1 MKERILVSI
10 IAVFAIT
17 LNVKGQTRSEKDEN
31 VVVQMNYC
39 INTLTNIIHN
49 KSMTVLEH
57 ESDQLV
63 NNLTME
69 QIIGLHEIKDFR
81 IDLMD
86 AVSKFEI
93 TEEERS
99 LMRRVQSLK
108 RDNMKW
114 SALSNALNPT
124 MLLTGNGAGMGY
136 QVAFQVLLTA
146 ARTAIEY
153 KTMQGE
159 QNIEELQAMWDLRK
173 EDMQTINEL
182 RKTAQGIVFEL
193 YNKYHLKES
202 DRLTEA
208 TANLFNEYISEE
220 NTAKRIRILEDN
232 ADTYKHIPEYYY
244 HLGMAYLD
252 QNDYTRAKTN
262 FSNYLEMYRRTP
274 FLRYD
279 ERSGCIALAILA
291 NEKGLSPD
299 DKKVLIN
306 LAIKNMPNNSAA
318 ILQCAMVYIYE
329 LGLVEEG
336 FRLIRSGIDN
346 AHASDREILYM
357 AASNLLPAMK
367 NHQSIYNAISDTFK
381 NSKDKDYDSFVTFLI
396 FNGTEV
402 WNHLNELNIFS
413 KCYYRPWYT
422 CWFGKKFS
430 PEFHLTFPDDVV
442 YNGDD
447 FYVYYEDHN
456 ANKVSIHQLKPTY
469 KYAIS
474 EDDIN
479 DVKCFKSIKNLKYL
493 YVETISHGVYKLKK
507 NININKI
514 KDETWPRQSEFVLS
528 NDDLDDIVDFCKDF
542 NPNSP
547 GTELLF
553 KKSKSSKQVI
563 DGYKNIEVNFYGDSL
578 TYTPYHSIK
587 QEGYYIR
594 IILNNGMQIFYK
606 YNEGNIEPYYYSDGS
621 NNFFWDKD
629 SEAEYTYQE
638 NEVVIDQDPSWL
650 DKILSFIKGL
660 FSSEKD
666 NADKE
671 PGNEIVVNNSEK
683 SEPSWFSKSINS
695 VRNWFSSKNDT
706 SDEDKKIINN

>member
-10 IAVFAIT
+10 LAVLSIT
-17 LNVKGQTRSEKDEN
+17 LNVIGQTRSGKDDN

-39 INTLTNIIHN
+39 INSLTNIIHN
-49 KSMTVLEH
+49 KSITVLEH

-69 QIIGLHEIKDFR
+69 QIIGLPEIKDFR

-108 RDNMKW
+108 RDNIKW

-124 MLLTGNGAGMGY
+124 MLLTGSGTGMGP

-208 TANLFNEYISEE
+208 TANLFNEYISED

-252 QNDYTRAKTN
+252 QKDYTKAKRN
-262 FSNYLEMYRRTP
+262 FSNYLEMYKRTP

-291 NEKGLSPD
+291 NDKGLSPD
-299 DKKVLIN
+299 DKKTLIN

-318 ILQCAMVYIYE
+318 ILQCAIVYIYE

-336 FRLIRSGIDN
+336 FRLIRTGIDN

-396 FNGTEV
+396 FNEIEV

-422 CWFGKKFS
+422 CWFGKNFS
-430 PEFHLTFPDDVV
+430 PEFHLTLPEDVV
-442 YNGDD
+442 YNEDD
-447 FYVYYEDHN
+447 FCVYYEEHN

-469 KYAIS
+469 KYAIL

-479 DVKCFKSIKNLKYL
+479 DVKCFNSNKNLKYL
-493 YVETISHGVYKLKK
+493 YVETISPGVYKLKK

-514 KDETWPRQSEFVLS
+514 IDETWPRQSEFVLS
-528 NDDLDDIVDFCKDF
+528 NEDIDDIVDFCQDY
-542 NPNSP
+542 NPKSP

-553 KKSKSSKQVI
+553 KENKSSKQVI
-563 DGYKNIEVNFYGDSL
+563 DGYKNLEVSFFGDSL
-578 TYTPYHSIK
+578 AYIPYHSIK

-594 IILNNGMQIFYK
+594 IILKNGMQIVYK
-606 YNEGNIEPYYYSDGS
+606 YKDGNIEPYFYTNGTNKY
-621 NNFFWDKD
+621 FWDKD
-629 SEAEYTYQE
+629 SEVEYTYQE
-638 NEVVIDQDPSWL
+638 NEVVKDKNSSWF
-650 DKILSFIKGL
+650 DKLMSFIRGL

-671 PGNEIVVNNSEK
+671 SGKETVEINSEK
-683 SEPSWFSKSINS
+683 LELSLFSKAKNS
-695 VRNWFSSKNDT
+695 VKNWFSSKKET
-706 SDEDKKIINN
+706 SI

>member
-262 FSNYLEMYRRTP
+262 FS
-274 FLRYD
+274 
-279 ERSGCIALAILA
+279 
-291 NEKGLSPD
+291 
-299 DKKVLIN
+299 
-306 LAIKNMPNNSAA
+306 
-318 ILQCAMVYIYE
+318 
-329 LGLVEEG
+329 
-336 FRLIRSGIDN
+336 
-346 AHASDREILYM
+346 
-357 AASNLLPAMK
+357 
-367 NHQSIYNAISDTFK
+367 
-381 NSKDKDYDSFVTFLI
+381 
-396 FNGTEV
+396 
-402 WNHLNELNIFS
+402 
-413 KCYYRPWYT
+413 
-422 CWFGKKFS
+422 
-430 PEFHLTFPDDVV
+430 
-442 YNGDD
+442 
-447 FYVYYEDHN
+447 
-456 ANKVSIHQLKPTY
+456 
-469 KYAIS
+469 
-474 EDDIN
+474 
-479 DVKCFKSIKNLKYL
+479 
-493 YVETISHGVYKLKK
+493 
-507 NININKI
+507 
-514 KDETWPRQSEFVLS
+514 
-528 NDDLDDIVDFCKDF
+528 
-542 NPNSP
+542 
-547 GTELLF
+547 
-553 KKSKSSKQVI
+553 
-563 DGYKNIEVNFYGDSL
+563 
-578 TYTPYHSIK
+578 
-587 QEGYYIR
+587 IR
-594 IILNNGMQIFYK
+594 IIT
-606 YNEGNIEPYYYSDGS
+606 
-621 NNFFWDKD
+621 FFIRL
-629 SEAEYTYQE
+629 
-638 NEVVIDQDPSWL
+638 V
-650 DKILSFIKGL
+650 SF
-660 FSSEKD
+660 
-666 NADKE
+666 
-671 PGNEIVVNNSEK
+671 
-683 SEPSWFSKSINS
+683 
-695 VRNWFSSKNDT
+695 
-706 SDEDKKIINN
+706 